1 MQPSY
6 QRRVIDLE
14 LDELFTGLA
23 AIAIDG
29 AKGVGK
35 TTTAA
40 QRATSTLKLDDPL
53 VQQAIAAAPDSILQ
67 LARPLLIDEW
77 QRVPAVWDVVRR
89 AVDSDRSG
97 EQFLLT
103 GSATP
108 RPGATAH
115 SGAGRIVRLRMRPLS
130 LHERGLP
137 ASVSL
142 RALLDGGAELAG
154 STGATLTDYADEI
167 VSSGL
172 PGVRDLSPR
181 LRRTQLASYVNNV
194 VDREIPDAGIGVRRP
209 QAVLHWLRAYA
220 AATSTTTTY
229 TRILDSATAG
239 ISDKPA
245 RSTTLAY
252 RDALE
257 QLWILEP
264 VPAWAPLG
272 AELGRLAQAPKH
284 QLFDPA
290 IAASLLGFTPESLMR
305 GEGGGEGHAFGNLF
319 ESLVTLC
326 VRVYAQRSEA
336 TVSHFRDRNGEREV
350 DLIVSNAD
358 GSCVALEVKL
368 AGTIDNRDVRHLKWL
383 RERLGDQ
390 LRDAIVINTGPMA
403 YRRPDGI
410 GVVPLACLMP

>member
-1 MQPSY
+1 MDGNY
-6 QRRVIDLE
+6 VRRVIDGE
-14 LDELFTGLA
+14 LDELFGGLA

-40 QRATSTLKLDDPL
+40 QRAATTLKLDDTL
-53 VQQAIAAAPDSILQ
+53 VRQAIDADPAGILR
-67 LARPLLIDEW
+67 LGRPLLIDEW

-89 AVDSDRSG
+89 AVDDDRSG
-97 EQFLLT
+97 GQFLLT

-108 RPGATAH
+108 RTGATAH
-115 SGAGRIVRLRMRPLS
+115 SGAGRIVRLHMRPLA
-130 LHERGLP
+130 LHERGVV

-142 RALLDGGAELAG
+142 RDLLRGPADLVG
-154 STGATLTDYADEI
+154 STSVTLADYAGEI
-167 VSSGL
+167 VASGL
-172 PGVRDLSPR
+172 PGIRDLPAR
-181 LRRTQLASYVNNV
+181 LQRAQLTSYAENM
-194 VDREIPDAGIGVRRP
+194 VDREIPEAGITVRRP
-209 QAVLHWLRAYA
+209 RALLHWLRAYA
-220 AATSTTTTY
+220 AATSTTTSY

-284 QLFDPA
+284 QLFEPA

-326 VRVYAQRSEA
+326 LRVYAQHNEA

-358 GSCVALEVKL
+358 GSFIAVEVKL
-368 AGTIDNRDVRHLKWL
+368 SGTVDDRDVRHLKWL
-383 RERLGDQ
+383 RERMGDQ
-390 LRDAIVINTGPMA
+390 LHDAIVINTGPLA
-403 YRRPDGI
+403 YRRRDGI
-410 GVVPLACLMP
+410 GVVPLACLMA

>member
-1 MQPSY
+1 MNPPY
-6 QRRVIDLE
+6 QRRVIDDE
-14 LDELFTGLA
+14 LDELFDGLA
-23 AIAIDG
+23 AIALDG

-40 QRATSTLKLDDPL
+40 QRAASVLKLDDPL
-53 VQQAIAAAPDSILQ
+53 VQQAIDADPASVLR
-67 LARPLLIDEW
+67 LTRPLLIDEW

-89 AVDSDRSG
+89 AVDDDRTG
-97 EQFLLT
+97 KQFLLT

-115 SGAGRIVRLRMRPLS
+115 SGAGRIVRLRMRPLALS
-130 LHERGLP
+130 ERG
-137 ASVSL
+137 SVPSISL
-142 RALLDGGAELAG
+142 GELLTGTAEL
-154 STGATLTDYADEI
+154 SGASKLTLVDYANEI

-172 PGVRDLSPR
+172 PGVRDLPPR
-181 LRRTQLASYVNNV
+181 QRRAQLVSYIENV
-194 VDREIPDAGIGVRRP
+194 VDREIPDAGISVRRP
-209 QAVLHWLRAYA
+209 QALLHWLRAYS

-239 ISDKPA
+239 FADKPT
-245 RSTTLAY
+245 RNTTAAY

-257 QLWILEP
+257 QLWVLEP
-264 VPAWAPLG
+264 VAAWAPVG
-272 AELGRLAQAPKH
+272 TELGRLAQAPKH

-326 VRVYAQRSEA
+326 LRVYAQHNEA
-336 TVSHFRDRNGEREV
+336 SVTHFRDRNGEHEV
-350 DLIVSNAD
+350 DLIVSSPD
-358 GSCVALEVKL
+358 GSIVAVEVKL
-368 AGTIDNRDVRHLKWL
+368 AGTVDDRDVRHLKWL
-383 RERLGDQ
+383 RERMGDRV
-390 LRDAIVINTGPMA
+390 RDAIVINTGPMA